1 MIISDLDYIEDSRG
15 NFWIAHGGGKN
26 FYCNLVFSQDDRGDR
41 VNSSNGKKYSKVILG
56 NMDFVSL
63 GKIEL
68 KKVLNPQ
75 DFFRDNYS
83 SIPEEWK
90 KIPDAIK
97 SIGVSKD
104 DIGIF
109 GSFLLGFDV
118 VKDVDYVVY
127 GDENCKRVLEN
138 IDLLRA
144 RIGCCSISDKHVEH
158 QSKKYGQFYSSENDF
173 RKILSRN
180 VAGMQM
186 SEEVL
191 STIRFVHSHSEIQ
204 DDIALRGGRDIT
216 LEGKVLDGFGFNFV
230 PRIALLELEIGTTRL
245 LTYNWMFKSCL
256 RDGDKIKVRGEYC
269 ENNNTLYL
277 SKKEHWLK
285 YLS

>member
-1 MIISDLDYIEDSRG
+1 MILSDLDYIEDVNG
-15 NFWIAHGGGKN
+15 NFWIVHGEGKN
-26 FYCNLVFSQDDRGDR
+26 FYCNLVFAQSDLGDR
-41 VNSSNGKKYSKVILG
+41 VNFFNGQKYLKVILG
-56 NMDFVSL
+56 NMDFVPL
-63 GKIEL
+63 EKVKV
-68 KKVLNPQ
+68 KKVLNPKN
-75 DFFRDNYS
+75 FFQDNYS

-97 SIGVSKD
+97 SIGVSKG

-109 GSFLLGFDV
+109 GSFLLGFNV

-138 IDLLRA
+138 IELLRA
-144 RIGCCSISDKHVEH
+144 RIGCCSISDKHIEY

-173 RKILSRN
+173 KKILSRN

-186 SEEVL
+186 SEDVL
-191 STIRFVHSHSEIQ
+191 STIRFVHGHSEVQ
-204 DDIALRGGRDIT
+204 EDIALRCGRDFT
-216 LEGKVLDGFGFNFV
+216 LEGKVIDSFGFNFV
-230 PRIALLELEIGTTRL
+230 PRIASLDSEMGTIRL

-256 RDGDKIKVRGEYC
+256 RDGDKIKVKGEYC
-269 ENNNTLYL
+269 EENNTLYL

-285 YLS
+285 YLG